1 MLNRVSVL
9 RVMPAMLVFVIL
21 TMSDPV
27 VIEVFFVEVIVLE
40 VSMLMVVLVS
50 IHTIF
55 N

>member
-9 RVMPAMLVFVIL
+9 RVMPTMLIFVIL
-21 TMSDPV
+21 PMSDTV
-27 VIEVFFVEVIVLE
+27 VIKVFFMEVIVLV

>member
-9 RVMPAMLVFVIL
+9 RVMPTMLIFIIL
-21 TMSDPV
+21 PMSDTL
-27 VIEVFFVEVIVLE
+27 VIEVFFMEVIVLV
-40 VSMLMVVLVS
+40 VSMLMVVLI